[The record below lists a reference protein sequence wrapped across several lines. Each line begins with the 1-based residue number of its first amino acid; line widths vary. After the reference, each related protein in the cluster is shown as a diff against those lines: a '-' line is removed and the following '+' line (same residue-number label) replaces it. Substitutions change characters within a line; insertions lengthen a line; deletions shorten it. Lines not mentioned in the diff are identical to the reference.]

1 MDERQAL
8 VPRLRFPEF
17 REAGEWDIS
26 PLKKLANRRTERNRN
41 GKLTR
46 VLTNSAEHG
55 VVDQRDYFD
64 KDIATQGNLE
74 NYFIVEKDDFVY
86 NPRISTFAPVG
97 PISRNRVETG
107 VMSPLYTVFQFK
119 DSNTDF
125 YAHYFKSSAWHMY
138 MRQVGSTGARHDRM
152 AISNEDFMAMPLPV
166 PSPEEQQ
173 KIADCLSSLDALIAA
188 QADKID
194 ALKAHKKGLMQQ
206 LFPREGETLPRL
218 RFPEFRGADEW
229 GEVKLSTQIELI
241 SGMHLAPSEY
251 TSSGDIPYFTGPSD
265 YTNNSA
271 LVHKWTNKSANVAR
285 NGDTLVT
292 VKGSGVGELLL
303 LHLSEVAM
311 GRQLM
316 AVREKAA
323 HGKFI
328 YHILSMK
335 RQQMMA
341 LASGNLIPGLSRGDI
356 LGLAISVPGIKEQQ
370 RIADCLSSL
379 DALIAAHIEKLDAL
393 KTHKKGLMQKLFPSV
408 ESLV

>member
-1 MDERQAL
+1 MGEKQAL
-8 VPRLRFPEF
+8 IPRLRFPEF
-17 REAGEWDIS
+17 RDAGEWDSDPVKSLVTPVTPPKKLTSDQYEVEGRFPVIDQSQNYICGWTNDEDALIPAKS
-26 PLKKLANRRTERNRN
+26 PLIVFGDHTCALKIISQSFAQGADGIKIL
-41 GKLTR
+41 K
-46 VLTNSAEHG
+46 S
-55 VVDQRDYFD
+55 RD
-64 KDIATQGNLE
+64 K
-74 NYFIVEKDDFVY
+74 VEPEFLY
-86 NPRISTFAPVG
+86 QYLLFAPVKMESYKRHFSTLKEKLVVY
-97 PISRNRVETG
+97 PDKNTG
-107 VMSPLYTVFQFK
+107 
-119 DSNTDF
+119 
-125 YAHYFKSSAWHMY
+125 
-138 MRQVGSTGARHDRM
+138 
-152 AISNEDFMAMPLPV
+152 
-166 PSPEEQQ
+166 EQK
-173 KIADCLSSLDALIAA
+173 KIADCLSSLDELIAA
-188 QADKID
+188 QSEKID
-194 ALKAHKKGLMQQ
+194 ALKMHKIGLMQQ

-218 RFPEFRGADEW
+218 RFPEFRDAGEW

-251 TSSGDIPYFTGPSD
+251 ASSGDIPYFTGPSD

-316 AVREKAA
+316 AVRAKAA
-323 HGKFI
+323 HGQFI

-393 KTHKKGLMQKLFPSV
+393 KTHKKGLMQRLFPSQEAV
-408 ESLV
+408 GV